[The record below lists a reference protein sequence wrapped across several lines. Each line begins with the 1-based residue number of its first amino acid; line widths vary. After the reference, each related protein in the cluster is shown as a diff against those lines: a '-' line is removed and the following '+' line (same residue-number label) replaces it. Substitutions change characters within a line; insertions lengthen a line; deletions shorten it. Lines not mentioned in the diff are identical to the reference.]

1 MRGGR
6 VLTVPARS
14 TVGGGEPITAL
25 HSHKHRQA
33 SVPYQ
38 VSLVWPQSEV
48 SHKWRI
54 EAKQSLPTTSH
65 KIWGIYFFFK
75 MGECFWVPRDRG
87 ERGRFRELTNKP
99 APAW

>member
-25 HSHKHRQA
+25 QSHKHRQA

-38 VSLVWPQSEV
+38 VSLAADWFLSYSAAAPPAQPGKGGSR
-48 SHKWRI
+48 KWNRW
-54 EAKQSLPTTSH
+54 AGLVGFG
-65 KIWGIYFFFK
+65 GISQ
-75 MGECFWVPRDRG
+75 
-87 ERGRFRELTNKP
+87 
-99 APAW
+99 

>member
-25 HSHKHRQA
+25 QSHKHRQA

-38 VSLVWPQSEV
+38 VSLAADWFLPYSAAAPLH
-48 SHKWRI
+48 SLGK
-54 EAKQSLPTTSH
+54 EAAGSGTD
-65 KIWGIYFFFK
+65 G
-75 MGECFWVPRDRG
+75 RG
-87 ERGRFRELTNKP
+87 
-99 APAW
+99 

>member
-25 HSHKHRQA
+25 QSHKHRQA

-38 VSLVWPQSEV
+38 VSLAADWFI
-48 SHKWRI
+48 SHS
-54 EAKQSLPTTSH
+54 AGYGGP
-65 KIWGIYFFFK
+65 
-75 MGECFWVPRDRG
+75 
-87 ERGRFRELTNKP
+87 P
-99 APAW
+99 APQLIQRIQPAGSGTDGRG

>member
-38 VSLVWPQSEV
+38 VSLAADWFLSYSAGYGGP
-48 SHKWRI
+48 
-54 EAKQSLPTTSH
+54 
-65 KIWGIYFFFK
+65 
-75 MGECFWVPRDRG
+75 
-87 ERGRFRELTNKP
+87 P
-99 APAW
+99 APQLIQRIQPAGSGTDGRG